1 MRDYEEVQ
9 AMVTVMEAKHAAIID
24 RYQHIAATPLAALS
38 PGDKVF
44 LLNGGGVSECR
55 ALTSQ
60 LNALAW
66 VLETT

>member
-1 MRDYEEVQ
+1 MRDYEEIQ

-24 RYQHIAATPLAALS
+24 RYTHITGIPVLERA

-44 LLNGGGVSECR
+44 MLNGGGVQECR

-66 VLETT
+66 VLESN